1 MNHSW
6 RYSILKPEQSNKH
19 KNGRMKLWNYPSNL
33 IYQIADFFLIGPVL
47 PATLFLFP
55 ILPMSL
61 FFLNT
66 CFLIR
71 AFFLQTHQR
80 RVFAWQLGSYSWVEV
95 WDTLGAYIKCSLA
108 FLPVCTHTSMGSIS
122 PSQAR
127 LNTSTSS
134 VQLASSFRDR
144 FQLWPLPPISK
155 LINHCPRCSEYHK
168 NLWGLLLLLLSHWRW
183 IDRLIVPVQRG
194 YRFCTY
200 VSEGKNTI
208 PVFQN

>member
-1 MNHSW
+1 MCINPSW
-6 RYSILKPEQSNKH
+6 RHSILKPEQSNQH

-71 AFFLQTHQR
+71 AFFLHTHQR
-80 RVFAWQLGSYSWVEV
+80 RVCAWQLGSYSWVEV

-108 FLPVCTHTSMGSIS
+108 FLPACTHTH
-122 PSQAR
+122 P
-127 LNTSTSS
+127 
-134 VQLASSFRDR
+134 
-144 FQLWPLPPISK
+144 
-155 LINHCPRCSEYHK
+155 
-168 NLWGLLLLLLSHWRW
+168 WGVYRPVKQGW
-183 IDRLIVPVQRG
+183 IQVPVQFSWPAHSGIDSSFGLCHRSRNWSIIVLVALNIIKTCG
-194 YRFCTY
+194 GCSCFCWATDD
-200 VSEGKNTI
+200 E
-208 PVFQN
+208 